1 MTRCA
6 GASARS
12 GRSARSAS
20 ENGRLTTA
28 SRVWPSS
35 RRWSAAARAAARSS
49 IETTGYPGSAG
60 PPWMITGSRRRT
72 TASMIGMPVG
82 HREDHERVDRGVE
95 HERRVAL
102 AAARRDEMQRHPGAR
117 EPAQELDRRRV
128 LEGVRE
134 RLAEHDARAP
144 RSCRGAATAR
154 ARPDRRSRAR
164 RPSRGSARATR
175 PRASRGGCRRWTPSS
190 SRRPA
195 PPPRWPGSRATGQT
209 TSLSTGRILR
219 LSSSASRSASTA
231 ASIAASGSRP

>member
-1 MTRCA
+1 MARCA

-20 ENGRLTTA
+20 EKGRLTTA

-49 IETTGYPGSAG
+49 IATTGNPGSAG

-72 TASMIGMPVG
+72 TASMIGSPSG
-82 HREDHERVDRGVE
+82 TAKTTNASTA
-95 HERRVAL
+95 AL
-102 AAARRDEMQRHPGAR
+102 STSAASPSPPLAGTRCSGDPGAR

-134 RLAEHDARAP
+134 RLAEHDAQHAGLAAAQRPRERVGTGVAELVGLREDPLAQLARKLLRAVVGVGH
-144 RSCRGAATAR
+144 RHRRDAQRLGHGGQGHAR
-154 ARPDRRSRAR
+154 QVRP
-164 RPSRGSARATR
+164 RPSA
-175 PRASRGGCRRWTPSS
+175 PRASYGSPR
-190 SRRPA
+190 A
-195 PPPRWPGSRATGQT
+195 P
-209 TSLSTGRILR
+209 
-219 LSSSASRSASTA
+219 SRSASTA